1 VKSPVSFF
9 PRIIREF
16 EDNDEPMIYGGNKMG
31 IVVTLIGV
39 IVLLSIVST
48 IYVDNNSELTIE
60 NAKEF
65 GHKILDTVKLWR
77 V

>member
-1 VKSPVSFF
+1 
-9 PRIIREF
+9 
-16 EDNDEPMIYGGNKMG
+16 MG
-31 IVVTLIGV
+31 IVVTLIVV
-39 IVLLSIVST
+39 IVLLGIVST

-77 V
+77 A

>member
-1 VKSPVSFF
+1 
-9 PRIIREF
+9 
-16 EDNDEPMIYGGNKMG
+16 MG

-39 IVLLSIVST
+39 IVLLGIVST

-65 GHKILDTVKLWR
+65 GHKILDTVELWR
-77 V
+77 A

>member
-1 VKSPVSFF
+1 MGM
-9 PRIIREF
+9 IITL
-16 EDNDEPMIYGGNKMG
+16 IG
-31 IVVTLIGV
+31 IVVIF
-39 IVLLSIVST
+39 SIVST

-65 GHKILDTVKLWR
+65 GHKILDTVELWR

>member
-1 VKSPVSFF
+1 
-9 PRIIREF
+9 
-16 EDNDEPMIYGGNKMG
+16 MG

-48 IYVDNNSELTIE
+48 IYVDNDSELTIE

-65 GHKILDTVKLWR
+65 GHKILDTVELWR
-77 V
+77 A

>member
-1 VKSPVSFF
+1 
-9 PRIIREF
+9 
-16 EDNDEPMIYGGNKMG
+16 MG
-31 IVVTLIGV
+31 IVVTLIGIIV
-39 IVLLSIVST
+39 ILSIVST

-65 GHKILDTVKLWR
+65 GHKILDTVELWR

>member
-1 VKSPVSFF
+1 
-9 PRIIREF
+9 
-16 EDNDEPMIYGGNKMG
+16 MG

-39 IVLLSIVST
+39 IVILSIVST

-65 GHKILDTVKLWR
+65 GYKILDTVELWR
-77 V
+77 A

>member
-1 VKSPVSFF
+1 MNQWFT
-9 PRIIREF
+9 
-16 EDNDEPMIYGGNKMG
+16 GGTKMG
-31 IVVTLIGV
+31 VVFTLIGV

-48 IYVDNNSELTIE
+48 IYVDDNSQLTIE

-65 GHKILDTVKLWR
+65 GYKILDTVELWR

>member
-1 VKSPVSFF
+1 
-9 PRIIREF
+9 
-16 EDNDEPMIYGGNKMG
+16 MG

-39 IVLLSIVST
+39 IVLLGIVST

-65 GHKILDTVKLWR
+65 GHKILDTVELWR

>member
-1 VKSPVSFF
+1 MGM
-9 PRIIREF
+9 II
-16 EDNDEPMIYGGNKMG
+16 
-31 IVVTLIGV
+31 TLIGIIV
-39 IVLLSIVST
+39 ILSIVST

-65 GHKILDTVKLWR
+65 GYKILDTVELWR

>member
-1 VKSPVSFF
+1 MGM
-9 PRIIREF
+9 II
-16 EDNDEPMIYGGNKMG
+16 
-31 IVVTLIGV
+31 TLVGV
-39 IVLLSIVST
+39 IIILSIVST

-65 GHKILDTVKLWR
+65 GHKILDTVNLWR

>member
-1 VKSPVSFF
+1 
-9 PRIIREF
+9 
-16 EDNDEPMIYGGNKMG
+16 MG
-31 IVVTLIGV
+31 VVFTLIGV

-65 GHKILDTVKLWR
+65 GYKILDTVEFWR

>member
-1 VKSPVSFF
+1 MGT
-9 PRIIREF
+9 II
-16 EDNDEPMIYGGNKMG
+16 
-31 IVVTLIGV
+31 TLIGV
-39 IVLLSIVST
+39 VVILSIVST